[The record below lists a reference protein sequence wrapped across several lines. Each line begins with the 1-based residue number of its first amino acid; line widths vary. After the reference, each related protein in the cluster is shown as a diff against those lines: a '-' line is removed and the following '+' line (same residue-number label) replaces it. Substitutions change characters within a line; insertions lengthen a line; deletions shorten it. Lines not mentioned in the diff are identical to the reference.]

1 MARRDA
7 YRSRAGPRTVEP
19 PLTPLPAMPSLTP
32 GPFGPRVEAEDDA
45 TLLAFREPAER
56 CHARPFRYVLA
67 TLAFVL
73 ATLAF
78 VLGSAVFLSIYYP
91 VALQHIGKVPIK
103 ILLCLDILLR
113 GWTSVGRSLSKKRN
127 SQHPAPSL
135 SEDTRL

>member
-1 MARRDA
+1 
-7 YRSRAGPRTVEP
+7 
-19 PLTPLPAMPSLTP
+19 MPSLTP

-56 CHARPFRYVLA
+56 CHARPFRY
-67 TLAFVL
+67 VL